1 MAEEIEKTEVN
12 AEVAEVA
19 IDKAIT
25 RHVLAALGVPPKYR
39 FTDVKHTMPG
49 TVRVNV
55 FVEEGDLFK
64 TSKIVDSF
72 YLKVN
77 AEGEIIGGDKIQHKY
92 R

>member
-1 MAEEIEKTEVN
+1 VAEDIEKTEVN
-12 AEVAEVA
+12 TEVAEMVV
-19 IDKAIT
+19 DKAIT

-39 FTDVKHTMPG
+39 FTDVKHIMAG

-64 TSKIVDSF
+64 TSKIAASF

-77 AEGEIIGGDKIQHKY
+77 AEGDIIGGDPIQHKY